1 MRGVPGKPAI
11 PRARRQGTDSVSSPY
26 GEILARNIRGARGRL
41 GINQEALAARMRS
54 LGFSAWLR
62 QTVANVEKGRRRV
75 TGEEVLGLALALETA
90 MPDLM
95 RAASQDGDVALP
107 NGRLLSGASVERLAG
122 EGFNDR
128 SLTWEPAA

>member
-1 MRGVPGKPAI
+1 M
-11 PRARRQGTDSVSSPY
+11 SSPY